1 MLKEERLL
9 EEFLELVQI
18 DSESG
23 DERAVAD
30 VLKQKFTDLG
40 LDVMEEDTTAT
51 TGHNAGNVICKLKGT
66 VENAK
71 VVLFG
76 AHMDTVSPG
85 KGIKPKVL
93 DGYVITDGTTILG
106 ADDKAGIAAILE
118 AVRVLKEQNIPHGD
132 IEILLTVGEEVE
144 LIGARSLD
152 PSLLKAT
159 SGYALDTGGA
169 VGNIKS
175 SAPAR
180 GTLTA
185 NVYGQTAH
193 AGVAPEKG
201 VSAIAVAAHAIAN
214 MPLGRIDE
222 ETTANIGTFIGDG
235 PLNVVI
241 DHTKVVAEA
250 RSLVNEKLD
259 AQLNQ
264 MKAAFEEAAREMGGR
279 VEIQIESS
287 FPAFKLGDDAPVVQ
301 VAKRAAAKIG
311 RDCAT
316 FAAGGGSDANI
327 INGYGIPMVV
337 LACGYEEIHT
347 TNERMPIAEL
357 NKLVEM
363 TVAVIM
369 EVAKEG

>member
-1 MLKEERLL
+1 MLNEQRVLD
-9 EEFLELVQI
+9 EFLELVQI

-23 DERAVAD
+23 DERAIAD
-30 VLKQKFTDLG
+30 VLKQKFADLG
-40 LDVMEEDTTAT
+40 LDVMEEDTMAV
-51 TGHNAGNVICKLKGT
+51 TGHNAGNLICKLKGSLDADT
-66 VENAK
+66 
-71 VVLFG
+71 VLFG

-85 KGIKPKVL
+85 KGVKPSVK
-93 DGYVITDGTTILG
+93 DGYVYSDGTTILG
-106 ADDKAGIAAILE
+106 ADDKAGIVAVLE
-118 AVRVLKEQNIPHGD
+118 AIRVLQEQNISHGD
-132 IEILLTVGEEVE
+132 IEVLLTIGEEVE
-144 LIGARSLD
+144 LTGARSLD
-152 PSLLKAT
+152 PSLLNAKF
-159 SGYALDTGGA
+159 GYALDTGGA

-185 NVYGQTAH
+185 NVYGQKAH
-193 AGVAPEKG
+193 AGVAPEAG
-201 VSAIAVAAHAIAN
+201 VSAIAVAAKAIAN

-241 DHTKVVAEA
+241 DQTKVVAEA
-250 RSLVNEKLD
+250 RSQENAKLD
-259 AQLNQ
+259 TQLNK
-264 MKAAFEEAAREMGGR
+264 MKVAFEEAAAEMGGR

-287 FPAFKLGDDAPVVQ
+287 FPAFKLGDEAPVIQ
-301 VAKRAAAKIG
+301 VAKRAAEKIG
-311 RDCAT
+311 RECMT

-347 TNERMPIAEL
+347 TNERMPIEEL

-363 TVAVIM
+363 TVAVIT
-369 EVAKEG
+369 EVAAG